1 MVVLRNR
8 RPRRMHRP
16 PWLHGPSLK
25 SGKAGE
31 SSEGG
36 VMHEAPNTTR
46 AALGSPPI
54 VKKKSST
61 RNFKFQVMETYLPNL
76 RTFLAP
82 NSSA

>member
-1 MVVLRNR
+1 
-8 RPRRMHRP
+8 MHACRFMHAGRFIHAMQMLLMRV
-16 PWLHGPSLK
+16 WVRGAY
-25 SGKAGE
+25 GKKCW
-31 SSEGG
+31 
-36 VMHEAPNTTR
+36 VHLVTR